1 MRLVVGPLPASV
13 YWRRRAMVLGGAIL
27 AVLLITYS
35 CSQGGKSPAA
45 GPSPGP
51 SASSSPAAEVTPSA
65 EASPPPGEVTTP
77 VTQVSPTAQ
86 PVLPV
91 GDPAL
96 CTDAE
101 LSVTAQPLRN
111 PLAAGTEVQIN
122 LLIKNI
128 SSRECVRGV
137 GADVQEL
144 YIVLG
149 TEKIWSS
156 DHCGALT
163 GTDVRTFPPAHE
175 RSYRATWNGK
185 SSVSCEAKNPSG
197 PVPAKGDYQLFG
209 RVGTDLSEPLV
220 LKLT

>member
-13 YWRRRAMVLGGAIL
+13 YWRRRAMVLGAAIL

-45 GPSPGP
+45 SPSP
-51 SASSSPAAEVTPSA
+51 SASTEPPVTPS
-65 EASPPPGEVTTP
+65 SQPSPGEVTAP
-77 VTQVSPTAQ
+77 IVTQSTGSPTPPPAA
-86 PVLPV
+86 

-101 LSVTAQPLRN
+101 LSVIAQPLKN
-111 PLAAGTEVQIN
+111 PLAVGTEVQIN

-137 GADVQEL
+137 GADQQEL
-144 YIVLG
+144 YVVFG

-163 GTDVRTFPPAHE
+163 GTDDRAFPPLHE
-175 RSYRATWNGK
+175 RSYRVMWNGK
-185 SSVSCEAKNPSG
+185 SSSSCASKSPNGPNPA
-197 PVPAKGDYQLFG
+197 PGDYQLFG
-209 RVGTDLSEPLV
+209 RVGTDLSDPV
-220 LKLT
+220 SLKLTAS